1 MLKFQP
7 PGFGQ
12 RVFNTS
18 LGVMAYYTPIS
29 APWRSSP
36 ASSEKSDAAEGF
48 VPDNAPLPPL
58 VFLHSLGGGS
68 SAYEWSKVYPAF
80 AASYHVIAPDLIGW
94 GQSTHPERS
103 YRPDD
108 YMLTLFELLDW
119 LGQPAVVVASSL
131 MAGLTVRLAIQR
143 PELFKQLFLVCP
155 AGYGESEADYG
166 RGIAAQ
172 VASIPGV
179 DRLLYSLGAANEF
192 AVRNFLENFLFAD
205 RSRLTPEIVAA
216 YLASAQQSNAEYAAL
231 SSLRSDLCFDLERF
245 ISQLQ
250 IPTWLVWGAKSRFGP
265 PQLGQRLA
273 SFNPQFIKRL
283 WIIPEVGVLPHL
295 ETPGVIAGLLHQCL
309 QEGQG
314 AVN

>member
-18 LGVMAYYTPIS
+18 LGIMAYYTPVS

-36 ASSEKSDAAEGF
+36 SVGEADGEL
-48 VPDNAPLPPL
+48 NLPPL

-80 AASYHVIAPDLIGW
+80 AAAYRVIAPDLIGW

-119 LGQPAVVVASSL
+119 LGEPAVVVASSL
-131 MAGLTVRLAIQR
+131 TAGLTVRLAIQR

-155 AGYGESEADYG
+155 AGYGESGADYG

-192 AVRNFLENFLFAD
+192 AVRNFLENFLFAN
-205 RSRLTPEIVAA
+205 RSRITSEMVDA
-216 YLASAQQSNAEYAAL
+216 YLASAQQFNAEFSAL
-231 SSLRSDLCFDLERF
+231 SSLRGDLCFNLEDF
-245 ISQLQ
+245 MGQLQ
-250 IPTWLVWGAKSRFGP
+250 VPTWMVWGTRSRFGSP
-265 PQLGQRLA
+265 KLGQRLA
-273 SFNPQFIKRL
+273 NLNPQFVKL
-283 WIIPEVGVLPHL
+283 WTISDVGVLPHL
-295 ETPGVIAGLLHQCL
+295 ETPGVVAGLLHQSL
-309 QEGQG
+309 VEFKLGKESD
-314 AVN
+314 